1 MKSSDNSSKNY
12 FFVSFLGGV
21 LAFSSFSDSEDEDE
35 SDSPVELSFG
45 LFGFKGR
52 FFFAIGDLNFRTF
65 SKCMRRIN

>member
-1 MKSSDNSSKNY
+1 MCDSKNFSKNY

-21 LAFSSFSDSEDEDE
+21 LAFSSFSDSEDEDD

-52 FFFAIGDLNFRTF
+52 FFFATGDLNFLTF
-65 SKCMRRIN
+65 SKCTWRIN